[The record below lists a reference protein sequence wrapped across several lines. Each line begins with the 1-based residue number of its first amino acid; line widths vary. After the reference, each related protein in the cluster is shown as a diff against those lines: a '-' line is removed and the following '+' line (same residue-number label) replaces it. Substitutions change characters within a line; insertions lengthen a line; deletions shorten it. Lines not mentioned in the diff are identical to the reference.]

1 MFKSKYVFETDST
14 KRKRRLLAFL
24 AFLGIGLACH
34 LICCAFLIILSKN
47 LNQDSTQFFY
57 KRPPDL
63 IVAFTGHSGR
73 IPFTI
78 KTANQYNQPNIFIT
92 GVYSKNTVDSLLR
105 DYKIKGLI
113 NPNFLEID
121 YLARNT
127 IENVISTFR
136 FLKERKGF
144 DQVLIISHDYH
155 LPRIQ
160 LIIERMRDE
169 EIKQEFH
176 YVGIQSDYTTYRN
189 LKILFKEVYK
199 IIRAALF
206 VFFWY

>member
-14 KRKRRLLAFL
+14 KKKRRLSALLALFG
-24 AFLGIGLACH
+24 LGAAVH
-34 LICCAFLIILSKN
+34 IITCFVLLYISN
-47 LNQDSTQFFY
+47 EMSRDAEQFFY

-73 IPFTI
+73 VPFTI

-136 FLKERKGF
+136 FLKNRKGF
-144 DQVLIISHDYH
+144 DQVMIISHDYH
-155 LPRIQ
+155 MPRIK
-160 LIIERMRDE
+160 LILERMRDE
-169 EIKQEFH
+169 NINQTFH
-176 YVGIQSDYTTYRN
+176 YVGMKSDYTNYRN
-189 LKILFKEVYK
+189 IKILYKEVYK
-199 IIRAALF
+199 LLRAALF
-206 VFFWY
+206 VFFMY

>member
-14 KRKRRLLAFL
+14 KRKRRLSALLILFLVGAAFHIITCFVLLFL
-24 AFLGIGLACH
+24 ANDMSREAE
-34 LICCAFLIILSKN
+34 
-47 LNQDSTQFFY
+47 QFFY

-73 IPFTI
+73 VPFTI

-136 FLKERKGF
+136 FLKNRKGF

-155 LPRIQ
+155 LPRIK
-160 LIIERMRDE
+160 LIIEKMRDE
-169 EIKQEFH
+169 NISQTFN
-176 YVGIQSDYTTYRN
+176 YIGINSDYTSYRN
-189 LKILFKEVYK
+189 IKIIYKEVYK
-199 IIRAALF
+199 LIRAALF
-206 VFFWY
+206 VYFLY